1 VGERRFY
8 SPLKATQSDP
18 ARAAGVS
25 AEYLRWRVGI
35 YCVQKKL
42 IEIAQQTAAAP
53 VLAAKGG
60 ATSQ

>member
-25 AEYLRWRVGI
+25 AEYLRWRVVLHRGI
-35 YCVQKKL
+35 VA
-42 IEIAQQTAAAP
+42 E
-53 VLAAKGG
+53 
-60 ATSQ
+60 